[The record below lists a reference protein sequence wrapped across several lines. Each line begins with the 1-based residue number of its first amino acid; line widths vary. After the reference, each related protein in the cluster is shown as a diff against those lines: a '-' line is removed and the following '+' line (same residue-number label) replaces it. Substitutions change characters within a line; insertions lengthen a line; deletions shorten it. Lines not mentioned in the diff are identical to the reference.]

1 MERCPTPSYSKQ
13 AGFWRPGCHR
23 ELFTFSLKK
32 IPWGTNSQHP
42 QGSILHIP
50 QAQLLWLAK
59 AKELNHFYTR
69 GERAELPISGA
80 DLSHQIENNTSTE
93 KLLLSLF
100 SAHPLAPLSRQNIEF
115 LRNSCASTRA
125 FKGTNLSLIWRSHQ
139 GQIHHSI
146 LNEGSVFYPCIF
158 SNIFFFQKT
167 PPRSHVDS
175 HPSSTWKRLQE
186 SWRGKSMDRTRGNHF
201 KTGEI

>member
-1 MERCPTPSYSKQ
+1 MSNSKQ

-23 ELFTFSLKK
+23 ELFTFSLRK

-42 QGSILHIP
+42 QGSSLHIP
-50 QAQLLWLAK
+50 QAQLLRLAK

-115 LRNSCASTRA
+115 LRNSCASTRRA
-125 FKGTNLSLIWRSHQ
+125 FKGTNLTLIWKSHQ
-139 GQIHHSI
+139 GQIYHSI
-146 LNEGSVFYPCIF
+146 LNEGSVFYPCGF
-158 SNIFFFQKT
+158 SKIFFSRRPHLGHT
-167 PPRSHVDS
+167 YIHALPVP
-175 HPSSTWKRLQE
+175 TCKRLQE
-186 SWRGKSMDRTRGNHF
+186 SWRGTLYREVYG
-201 KTGEI
+201 